1 MAQLKTNKAK
11 RKTKKIKTTEQIK
24 LIEPETIAEAK
35 ALEKNSYWQ
44 TTEDE
49 ILLRSPEP
57 DDIFKSSDSW
67 RVFRILGEFVGGFDS
82 LATITHGVS
91 VFGSARTGE
100 GSE

>member
-1 MAQLKTNKAK
+1 MAQTKTNKPK
-11 RKTKKIKTTEQIK
+11 RKTKQIKQTEQIK

-57 DDIFKSSDSW
+57 
-67 RVFRILGEFVGGFDS
+67 R
-82 LATITHGVS
+82 
-91 VFGSARTGE
+91 
-100 GSE
+100 